1 MWRECLRISA
11 LSTNRGGI
19 YRSRKLIN
27 NMEKTNWEDL
37 VQRKDIIKID
47 HLNYVVC
54 KQPKLK
60 YITSLYWDY
69 DDNTLTVSEIRNPE
83 REFQEK
89 EVLDLM
95 NFNYIMLNFRD
106 DGYRRLLKVS
116 VNEAAENLKIE
127 NIISP
132 DLNKLNFLIIVK

>member
-1 MWRECLRISA
+1 
-11 LSTNRGGI
+11 
-19 YRSRKLIN
+19 
-27 NMEKTNWEDL
+27 MEKTNWEDL